1 MIQVTSP
8 SGGSVEVM
16 TTDEEQWYIDRA
28 QRYLTDN
35 TFQYVSDL
43 QDLDRLLSMELTAW
57 RLGLWLMKDVDYLG
71 EEIDRHRTQVLIT
84 ETSKEIRQLKK
95 SMGIDRA
102 TREKEKGESV
112 ADRWAALERAAEDMG
127 LHRENQLQKALSLF
141 NELSALIGT
150 HARMDDVE
158 RKEREMTKEDIWK
171 WIEEV
176 AIPEYQAL
184 DAYFRE
190 HVQKMWVGTL

>member
-1 MIQVTSP
+1 
-8 SGGSVEVM
+8 
-16 TTDEEQWYIDRA
+16 
-28 QRYLTDN
+28 
-35 TFQYVSDL
+35 
-43 QDLDRLLSMELTAW
+43 
-57 RLGLWLMKDVDYLG
+57 
-71 EEIDRHRTQVLIT
+71 
-84 ETSKEIRQLKK
+84 
-95 SMGIDRA
+95 
-102 TREKEKGESV
+102 
-112 ADRWAALERAAEDMG
+112 MG